1 MRIRPGHS
9 KVCTVAPPNAESKA
23 VVIGPSSVRALEA
36 ASPAAVGSRGGSI
49 AAGHGLDVGGGQG
62 LPSDAPAPALDLLD
76 GHPGDLAQ
84 LLSLD
89 GDHRVGELDERVFH
103 HITHPKSRLSGETAY
118 EAAYREVAERNP
130 DILFAP
136 ATEMNLKAALTASPS
151 APIVMIAI
159 DYDPLARGY
168 VTSLARPSGNV
179 TGVVFQQIELAAKRI
194 QLIKDGFSDRPAATM
209 FWDQLSADQWEAA
222 RSTAAMLGLQ
232 LFGIELDGSPYD
244 YEAALRKAPLD
255 HRGLLIVP
263 TSPSFFR
270 DRARLAE
277 FALQHRLLS
286 MFVFR
291 EWVDA
296 GGLLSYG
303 PSITALFARVAEFV
317 DRIVRG
323 AMPSDLPIEQPT
335 KFEMVVNLKTAK
347 AIGIDLPTAILL
359 RADEVI
365 E

>member
-1 MRIRPGHS
+1 MFDLRRREFITLLGGAAATWPLVARAQQPTKMLRVG
-9 KVCTVAPPNAESKA
+9 TVAGTPKSSPQWVAFERRMGELGYQEGKNFSFDFLQAASADEYELLYRKLTANAPDVILA
-23 VVIGPSSVRALEA
+23 IGPEIGLKSALAVTRAL
-36 ASPAAVGSRGGSI
+36 
-49 AAGHGLDVGGGQG
+49 
-62 LPSDAPAPALDLLD
+62 
-76 GHPGDLAQ
+76 
-84 LLSLD
+84 
-89 GDHRVGELDERVFH
+89 
-103 HITHPKSRLSGETAY
+103 
-118 EAAYREVAERNP
+118 
-130 DILFAP
+130 
-136 ATEMNLKAALTASPS
+136 
-151 APIVMIAI
+151 PIVMIAI

-222 RSTAAMLGLQ
+222 RSTAGMLGLQ
-232 LFGIELDGSPYD
+232 LFGIELRELPYD

-270 DRARLAE
+270 DRARLAD

-296 GGLLSYG
+296 GGLLCYG

-317 DRIVRG
+317 DRIARG
-323 AMPSDLPIEQPT
+323 ATPSDLPIEQPT